1 MSMPSIDKSNGYEGI
16 SAEFLARRGS
26 GRGIGIGAEQI
37 RTWARSLRRPATV
50 LELGSGP
57 GYPTTAA
64 LIAEGL
70 DVYAIDAAPTF
81 VEAFRTRFPNT
92 PIACEAV
99 EDSTFFDRTFDG
111 VLAWGLVF
119 LLAVEE
125 QRRLIPRIA
134 KILTHGG
141 RFLFTAGDKPLV
153 WQDAMTGQESRTLAA
168 EEYRSLLRAAGFV
181 EIREYQD
188 EGGNY
193 YFDAVNS

>member
-1 MSMPSIDKSNGYEGI
+1 MSSIDRSNGYEAI

-26 GRGIGIGAEQI
+26 GRGIGIGVEQI
-37 RTWARSLRRPATV
+37 RTWARSLPPQATV

-64 LIAEGL
+64 LVAEGL
-70 DVYAIDAAPTF
+70 EVYAIDASPTF
-81 VEAFRTRFPNT
+81 VETFRARFPNT
-92 PIACEAV
+92 PIACEGV

-119 LLAVEE
+119 LLPVDE
-125 QRRLIPRIA
+125 QRRLLPRIA
-134 KILTHGG
+134 KVLRQGG
-141 RFLFTAGDKPLV
+141 RVLFTAGDGPLV
-153 WQDAMTGQESRTLAA
+153 WNDAMTGKESRTLAA
-168 EEYRSLLRAAGFV
+168 EEYRSLLRAAGFG

-193 YFDAVNS
+193 YFDAVNA

>member
-1 MSMPSIDKSNGYEGI
+1 MSPVDKSNGYEGI

-26 GRGIGIGAEQI
+26 GRGIGIGVEQI
-37 RTWARSLRRPATV
+37 RTWARSLPRNATV
-50 LELGSGP
+50 LELGCGP

-70 DVYAIDAAPTF
+70 DVYAVDASPTF
-81 VEAFRTRFPNT
+81 VETFRARFPDT
-92 PIACEAV
+92 AIACEAV
-99 EDSTFFDRTFDG
+99 EDSAFFDRTFDG

-119 LLAVEE
+119 LLAADE
-125 QRRLIPRIA
+125 QRRLMARVA

-153 WQDAMTGQESRTLAA
+153 WGDAMTGQESRTLAA

-181 EIREYQD
+181 EIREYRD
-188 EGGNY
+188 EGDSY
-193 YFDAVNS
+193 YFDAVKS

>member
-1 MSMPSIDKSNGYEGI
+1 MSSIDRSNGYEGI

-26 GRGIGIGAEQI
+26 GRGIGIGTEQI
-37 RTWARSLRRPATV
+37 RTWARSLARHATV

-70 DVYAIDAAPTF
+70 HVYAIDASPTF
-81 VEAFRTRFPNT
+81 VETFRTRLPDT
-92 PIACEAV
+92 PVVCEAV

-111 VLAWGLVF
+111 VLAWGLIF

-125 QRRLIPRIA
+125 QRRLIPRVA
-134 KILTHGG
+134 KILRPGG

-153 WQDAMTGQESRTLAA
+153 WNDAMTGQESRSLAA

-193 YFDAVNS
+193 YFDAVRS

>member
-1 MSMPSIDKSNGYEGI
+1 MSSIDRSNGYEGI

-26 GRGIGIGAEQI
+26 GRGIGIGVEQI
-37 RTWARSLRRPATV
+37 RTWARSLPGQATV

-64 LIAEGL
+64 LVAEGL
-70 DVYAIDAAPTF
+70 DVYAIDASSTF
-81 VEAFRTRFPNT
+81 VETFRTRFPNT
-92 PIACEAV
+92 PIACEGV

-119 LLAVEE
+119 LLPVEE
-125 QRRLIPRIA
+125 QRRLIARVA
-134 KILTHGG
+134 KVLTRGG
-141 RFLFTAGDKPLV
+141 RFLFTAGDKPRV
-153 WQDAMTGQESRTLAA
+153 WNDAMTGQESRTLAA